1 MMRFLSRL
9 FALALVS
16 LIFIPFEMAPES
28 DRARDIGNSL
38 DISEALCSSFCL
50 VNNGYAVFGT
60 NLDSN
65 VYEGLLYINKRG
77 LGKTGF
83 GGGSTRWISKY
94 ASITFA
100 FAAYHY
106 AWSGM
111 NEKGLVVSTM
121 GLDES
126 VPPAPDER
134 YALDSGTWL
143 QYVLDMCE
151 TIDDLHEI
159 DSKVRIIVADHY
171 LITDRKGNSAV
182 VEFLDGRMVVHRGE
196 GLPVAALTNNKYTDS
211 LQTWHQKNQGQAWD
225 RYDPSLARFVR
236 VADRVAGF
244 ESTDADSAVNY
255 AFDTLYDVRAE
266 QFYTQG
272 ASQWSIVYDCKN
284 MRIYFRTFF
293 HPEIRYLDFYKFDL
307 ACDTPVKMLDIHEE
321 LSGDVSE
328 DFFDFSYEISYQHF
342 LTFCQK
348 WGVEYTPS
356 GLARNMSAWASFPC
370 TGSEPADEVLVSK
383 GVPKH
388 NADTRFAVNAST
400 GDVLVV
406 WNQLDSNDPSFSR
419 IRSVMLRRSL
429 TGRYRLSESVLL
441 SDTNGFNANPYPV
454 YLEDK
459 NQFLVVWDQADPNW
473 PSDRSDILGRIVSAG
488 GLPEGGI
495 FKVLADGNRNERPQV
510 YAKPSPQQ
518 NQSKKDAGQ
527 KVSMVFSAVHWGGK
541 LSGVPELKSG
551 ALSGKFKAKRPL
563 SLIQGEVENVK
574 GVLIPERI
582 LPAAGGQ
589 FAGDSL
595 VLTVIRESVQEN
607 GKVLGQAMAV
617 VVDDSN
623 RLADAEN
630 IGKPGASRPC
640 VAVFSDSKDEALIL
654 YSVVKGKKVL
664 NNVMSLPVDGR
675 APLLT
680 LLSEDIV
687 YKKTVDSRI
696 IILAAEQ
703 PKEGADSVP
712 VGNRTIGYQ
721 LFAATN
727 GNVYRRAITDG
738 GKLLGPFKNV
748 FEHDKSLQ
756 MMCGT
761 EVSFPDSLGQVDK
774 GENVE
779 MLILWQKWK
788 SSEEQEIQARFLSVK
803 R

>member
-1 MMRFLSRL
+1 MRFLLRI

-16 LIFIPFEMAPES
+16 LIFIPFETAPES
-28 DRARDIGNSL
+28 DRAYDIVHSL
-38 DISEALCSSFCL
+38 NVPEARCSSFCL
-50 VNNGYAVFGT
+50 DNNGYAVFGT

-65 VYEGLLYINKRG
+65 VYEGLLYVNKRG

-83 GGGSTRWISKY
+83 GGGSSRWVSKY
-94 ASITFA
+94 ASITFN

-121 GLDES
+121 ALHES
-126 VPPAPDER
+126 VAPAPDER
-134 YALDSGTWL
+134 YPLDSGIWL

-151 TIDDLHEI
+151 TVDDLFEI
-159 DSKVRIIVADHY
+159 DSKVRIITVDHY

-182 VEFLDGRMVVHRGE
+182 VEFLEGRMVVHTGE
-196 GLPVAALTNNKYTDS
+196 DLPVAALTNTKYTDS
-211 LQTWHQKNQGQAWD
+211 LQTWQRRNQGQLWD
-225 RYDPSLARFVR
+225 RYDPSLARFVLA
-236 VADRVAGF
+236 ADRVARF
-244 ESTDADSAVNY
+244 NSTDADSAVNY
-255 AFDTLYDVRAE
+255 AFDTLYEVRAE
-266 QFYTQG
+266 QYYPTG
-272 ASQWSIVYDCKN
+272 ASQWSIVYDCRN

-307 ACDTPVKMLDIHEE
+307 ACDTPVKMLDIHAE

-328 DFFDFSYEISYQHF
+328 DFFDFSYEISYQHY

-356 GLARNMSAWASFPC
+356 GLARNMSLWASFPC

-383 GVPKH
+383 GVPKR
-388 NADTRFAVNAST
+388 NADPRFAVNAST
-400 GDVLVV
+400 GDMLVV
-406 WNQLDSNDPSFSR
+406 WNKLDSNDLSFSR
-419 IRSVMLRRSL
+419 IRSAMLKRSL
-429 TGRYRLSESVLL
+429 TGRYQLSESVLL

-454 YLEDK
+454 YLEEKDL
-459 NQFLVVWDQADPNW
+459 FFVVWDQANPNW

-510 YAKPSPQQ
+510 YAKSSPQE
-518 NQSKKDAGQ
+518 NPSRKDTGQ
-527 KVSMVFSAVHWGGK
+527 KVKLVFSAVQLGGK
-541 LSGVPELKSG
+541 LSGVPELRAG
-551 ALSGKFKAKRPL
+551 ALSGKFKVRRPRL
-563 SLIQGEVENVK
+563 LIQGEVENVE

-582 LPAAGGQ
+582 LPASGGQ

-595 VLTVIRESVQEN
+595 VLPVIREIAQQN
-607 GKVLGQAMAV
+607 GVILGQAMAV

-623 RLADAEN
+623 RLADAED

-640 VAVFSDSKDEALIL
+640 IAAFSDGTNDALIF
-654 YSVVKGKKVL
+654 YSVVKGKRVL

-680 LLSEDIV
+680 LLSEDTV
-687 YKKTVDSRI
+687 YNKAVDSRI
-696 IILAAEQ
+696 IMLAAEQ
-703 PKEGADSVP
+703 PNEGADSVP

-738 GKLLGPFKNV
+738 GKLIGPFKSV

-756 MMCGT
+756 MMCGA
-761 EVSFPDSLGQVDK
+761 EVTFPDSSGQVGTGKD
-774 GENVE
+774 VE
-779 MLILWQKWK
+779 LLIIWQKWK
-788 SSEEQEIQARFLSVK
+788 SSEEHELQARLLSVK